1 MLDKNKSSSF
11 CSYSEQLISYLYK
24 EMEKPEANE
33 FETHLQTCAFCFE
46 ELSGFD
52 VVLSSISEWR
62 KVEFSNLETPVLDF
76 LPVQTNTNI
85 INSQAEETNWWIA
98 IKDRFF
104 PASPIFAASV
114 LAALPICFGLAFIVF
129 DYSKNVEVAEISIQN
144 DSNVILPIVETK
156 NSLGNNN
163 FGANQIEKSS
173 ESFVEQPQV
182 IDKATADLRDNLT
195 PGNFVSKIKND
206 SIRATNRKSTRIA
219 EKTALI
225 SRKPGTPKQDRK
237 TLSPKS
243 RNAPFLADIE
253 EVEDDTLRL
262 ADLFDGTD
270 AK

>member
-33 FETHLQTCAFCFE
+33 FETHLQTCAFCFK

-52 VVLSSISEWR
+52 VILSSISEWR
-62 KVEFSNLETPVLDF
+62 KVEFSTLETPVLDF
-76 LPVQTNTNI
+76 LPVQTNKIN
-85 INSQAEETNWWIA
+85 INSQAEEKNWWIA

-104 PASPIFAASV
+104 PASPIFAASAF
-114 LAALPICFGLAFIVF
+114 AALLICFGLAFIVF
-129 DYSKNVEVAEISIQN
+129 DYPKKVEVAEFSIQN
-144 DSNVILPIVETK
+144 GSNVISPIIETK
-156 NSLGNNN
+156 NSSDNNS
-163 FGANQIEKSS
+163 GTNQIEKSS
-173 ESFVEQPQV
+173 GNFVEQPQL
-182 IDKATADLRDNLT
+182 IDKATADLRDNSV

-206 SIRATNRKSTRIA
+206 SNQAPTRKSTRIA

-237 TLSPKS
+237 TLLPKS